1 MAETRP
7 YRPCNGDEGDWFM
20 GQWCSRC
27 ERGRRQDRPCRILG
41 MTMGLDVDDPG
52 YPKEWVRDAE
62 GWPGNPRCTA
72 FESRM
77 PSSVRR
83 VVKII
88 RDKRQE
94 RMPL

>member
-7 YRPCNGDEGDWFM
+7 YIPCNGDEG
-20 GQWCSRC
+20 
-27 ERGRRQDRPCRILG
+27 
-41 MTMGLDVDDPG
+41 
-52 YPKEWVRDAE
+52 
-62 GWPGNPRCTA
+62 WPGNPCCTA

-83 VVKII
+83 AVKTIQ
-88 RDKRQE
+88 DKRQV